1 MSLPRLEGEEATA
14 WFAKVKA
21 VPHNSPNFNCILPGC
36 TNTYHTKQG
45 LERHFIAIHMPKPD
59 NPLKQTRAAIRPPS
73 GPSVGRG
80 ELIRRIDP
88 TLPNGRLKTRR
99 KGRPPGP
106 KYKARMRE
114 QGLLDNQS
122 LASSGSTDRHI
133 QTHHP
138 AAHHGHGGD
147 DEIKPRE
154 ERSYLEFFPFLN
166 TASRLYVVGIN
177 DANPTEPQSGATSGQ
192 AESAVQEIATKE
204 SSVKTE
210 DMDMDMDNTAATASI
225 ILQYQENGDDAQ
237 APFQE
242 PDIAAEEISQDTVA
256 NENTEGGFTSG
267 LEEEIPDTDAEADV
281 DVDAD
286 GVSDPDVFFDAKGFP
301 DSETD
306 SSQKPSTGTNGTSHL
321 PNGDTGNSALASI
334 TTENTGE
341 HSEVDGDMDTK
352 MDIDPKSSETT
363 DSKTNTRQVKGISI
377 STKPPS
383 TGTHQTTLEPKT
395 PMTLL
400 PKSAFRLIPREDD
413 DLEEYHLPAG
423 HNVRYIEPTETE
435 LAERVEYDMDEQDEF
450 WLKEI
455 NEDRRRKDL
464 GEVSSSIFEKIFDRL
479 EKEWFDLTKN
489 MPKPTENLPP
499 EDSACNICDD
509 GECENSNAIVFCD
522 GCNLAVH
529 QEVGVANTV
538 YMEPIDNIDKIP
550 ASRWK
555 LTCYICKMRMGACI
569 QCETKNCFRAF
580 HVTCARKAH
589 LYMKSK
595 LTKVGSA
602 AEALVYRAH
611 CHKHTPRDHKSVV
624 DLAGA
629 AAAFS
634 RKGLKRKRK
643 ARVIDDDSDDPDF
656 GQSEGDDDTISEQHA
671 PARTNVVGSRTSK
684 AALAHQKHYTPG
696 APLAPMFIV
705 NRLIPFVTKLTA
717 KTPALKK
724 SSALN
729 FLYTICKYWSLKRE
743 SRRGAPLLKRLH
755 LEPWT
760 ASATAHR
767 QTEEEKLKKFQT
779 LLHLRG
785 DLERVRMLA
794 ELVRKRERAKLKR
807 QELQNRYL
815 CKIMFPLKTILEDTL
830 TELEKFDKQKF
841 FAYPILAEEVKDYHD
856 VIKDPICF
864 QTMSEKLNAHQYQS
878 VEQFA
883 DDTRRIYKNCITY
896 NKVDT
901 PYYRSAMR
909 QSKLAEPLL
918 QKAKEDYL
926 NLEINPRTGFL
937 DVPIDSEVFTYNL
950 IPFQQPD
957 AVGDSSELESPVPP
971 PPSPPVKETPLVE
984 TSVPKARKREAS
996 VDLPKVPFVSTRTLR
1011 TTKIRSAKSTKS
1023 LPATSSAST
1032 KSEATKAREPS
1043 KPSEK
1048 EVKALNQGPGF
1059 RAPSRSFAKQEVPK
1073 LKTATLTR
1081 ADVARARQNGQDA
1094 ATILEDEEEMLEKL
1108 RTKSKKSRSIAAN
1121 LQSKLKPSILDKV
1134 VVINKPAPKGWA
1146 YVVVEGEESSD
1157 GEGEEAE
1164 AEVEEEVKATSP
1176 RTKK

>member
-1 MSLPRLEGEEATA
+1 
-14 WFAKVKA
+14 
-21 VPHNSPNFNCILPGC
+21 
-36 TNTYHTKQG
+36 
-45 LERHFIAIHMPKPD
+45 MPKPD
-59 NPLKQTRAAIRPPS
+59 NPLKQTRAAIRSPS
-73 GPSVGRG
+73 GPSNGRG

-88 TLPNGRLKTRR
+88 ILHNGRLKTRR

-122 LASSGSTDRHI
+122 FASSGITDRHI
-133 QTHHP
+133 QAHHP
-138 AAHHGHGGD
+138 PAHHGHAGD

-166 TASRLYVVGIN
+166 TACRLYVVGIN
-177 DANPTEPQSGATSGQ
+177 EGGSAETQNGATSGQ
-192 AESAVQEIATKE
+192 TEAEVQEIATKE

-210 DMDMDMDNTAATASI
+210 DMDIDVDHTAATTSMI
-225 ILQYQENGDDAQ
+225 PQYQENGDDAQ
-237 APFQE
+237 APSQV
-242 PDIAAEEISQDTVA
+242 PDIVAEEIIEDTA
-256 NENTEGGFTSG
+256 TNENTEGGLTNG
-267 LEEEIPDTDAEADV
+267 LEEDIHDTDAEADV
-281 DVDAD
+281 DADAD
-286 GVSDPDVFFDAKGFP
+286 GVSDPDP
-301 DSETD
+301 L
-306 SSQKPSTGTNGTSHL
+306 TGSHGTSHL
-321 PNGDTGNSALASI
+321 PNGDTEGPALALTI
-334 TTENTGE
+334 TKNTGE
-341 HSEVDGDMDTK
+341 HSEAVDDDMDPK
-352 MDIDPKSSETT
+352 MDIDPESPETT
-363 DSKTNTRQVKGISI
+363 DSQTNARQVKGISI

-629 AAAFS
+629 VAAFS

-643 ARVIDDDSDDPDF
+643 ARIIDDDSDDPDF
-656 GQSEGDDDTISEQHA
+656 GQSEGDDDTSSEQHA

-830 TELEKFDKQKF
+830 IELEKFDKQKF

-864 QTMSEKLNAHQYQS
+864 QTMSERLNAHQYQS

-883 DDTRRIYKNCITY
+883 DDARRIYQNCITY

-918 QKAKEDYL
+918 QKAEEDYI
-926 NLEINPRTGFL
+926 NLKINPRTGFL
-937 DVPIDSEVFTYNL
+937 DVPIDTEVFTYNL
-950 IPFQQPD
+950 VPFQQPD
-957 AVGDSSELESPVPP
+957 AVEDSSEHESPVPP
-971 PPSPPVKETPLVE
+971 PPSPPVKDTSPVE
-984 TSVPKARKREAS
+984 TSTQKARKREAS
-996 VDLPKVPFVSTRTLR
+996 VELPKVPFVSTRTLR
-1011 TTKIRSAKSTKS
+1011 TTKIRSVTSTKNTT
-1023 LPATSSAST
+1023 ATSLAPT
-1032 KSEATKAREPS
+1032 KSEATKAKEPS

-1059 RAPSRSFAKQEVPK
+1059 RAPSKSFAKQEVPK

-1081 ADVARARQNGQDA
+1081 ADVAKARQNGQDA
-1094 ATILEDEEEMLEKL
+1094 AKILEDEEEMLEKL
-1108 RTKSKKSRSIAAN
+1108 RAKSKKSRSIATN

-1157 GEGEEAE
+1157 EEE
-1164 AEVEEEVKATSP
+1164 EEEEVKAMSP

>member
-1 MSLPRLEGEEATA
+1 
-14 WFAKVKA
+14 
-21 VPHNSPNFNCILPGC
+21 
-36 TNTYHTKQG
+36 
-45 LERHFIAIHMPKPD
+45 MPKPD
-59 NPLKQTRAAIRPPS
+59 NPLKQTRAAIRSPS
-73 GPSVGRG
+73 GPSNGRG

-88 TLPNGRLKTRR
+88 TLPNERLKTRR

-114 QGLLDNQS
+114 LGLLDNQS
-122 LASSGSTDRHI
+122 LVTSGSTDRPI
-133 QTHHP
+133 QAHHP
-138 AAHHGHGGD
+138 PAHHGHGGD

-166 TASRLYVVGIN
+166 TASRLYVVGIS
-177 DANPTEPQSGATSGQ
+177 DEDPTETQNGATSGQ
-192 AESAVQEIATKE
+192 SETVIQEFAKE
-204 SSVKTE
+204 PSVKAE
-210 DMDMDMDNTAATASI
+210 DMDLDMDSTAATTSI
-225 ILQYQENGDDAQ
+225 TPQYQENGDDAQ
-237 APFQE
+237 TPSQE
-242 PDIAAEEISQDTVA
+242 PDNAEDVSQDTVA
-256 NENTEGGFTSG
+256 NENTEGDFTNG
-267 LEEEIPDTDAEADV
+267 LEDDHDTDAETDIDA
-281 DVDAD
+281 DAD

-306 SSQKPSTGTNGTSHL
+306 SAQKLLTGSNGTPHL
-321 PNGDTGNSALASI
+321 PDGDTEGSTLAS
-334 TTENTGE
+334 TTTRNTGE
-341 HSEVDGDMDTK
+341 HSEAVDGETDTK
-352 MDIDPKSSETT
+352 MDIDPSSPETT
-363 DSKTNTRQVKGISI
+363 DPKTNARQVKGISI
-377 STKPPS
+377 STKLPS
-383 TGTHQTTLEPKT
+383 IVTHQMTLEPKT

-455 NEDRRRKDL
+455 NEDRRKKDL

-555 LTCYICKMRMGACI
+555 LTCYICKIRMGACI

-643 ARVIDDDSDDPDF
+643 ARIIDDDSDDPDF
-656 GQSEGDDDTISEQHA
+656 GQSEGDDDTISEQHV

-883 DDTRRIYKNCITY
+883 DDARRIYKNCITY

-926 NLEINPRTGFL
+926 SLAINPRTGFL

-957 AVGDSSELESPVPP
+957 TAEDSSELESPVPP
-971 PPSPPVKETPLVE
+971 PPPSPRVKKTPLE
-984 TSVPKARKREAS
+984 ASNPKARKRDVS
-996 VDLPKVPFVSTRTLR
+996 VELPKVPFVSTRTLR
-1011 TTKIRSAKSTKS
+1011 TTKIRSAKST
-1023 LPATSSAST
+1023 PATSSAST
-1032 KSEATKAREPS
+1032 KSEATKAKEPN
-1043 KPSEK
+1043 KPSEN

-1059 RAPSRSFAKQEVPK
+1059 RAPSKPLTKQEVPK

-1081 ADVARARQNGQDA
+1081 ADVARARQNGQNA
-1094 ATILEDEEEMLEKL
+1094 AMILEDEEEMLEKL

-1146 YVVVEGEESSD
+1146 YVVVEGEESSA
-1157 GEGEEAE
+1157 EEEEEEAE
-1164 AEVEEEVKATSP
+1164 AEMEDVKATSP